1 MDEAAEGSA
10 VACPGEDTEEAAT
23 VAVGEGTLHTK
34 TLLSLCADLD
44 LDLDLESLP

>member
-23 VAVGEGTLHTK
+23 VAVGEDTLRTK
-34 TLLSLCADLD
+34 VLLSLCTD